1 MDEGLKHSGTDM
13 APVAIR
19 SADLEV
25 LLALNNEHAA
35 ELSLLDAPSFKRLF
49 RSAFLAR
56 QTKETDAFVVAFDET
71 GDYDS
76 PNFLWFKA
84 RFDRFVYVDRIAVAE
99 SARGRGLARR
109 LYDSVF
115 AAARAA
121 GTERVVCEIN
131 LDPPNPGSIR
141 FHEALGFVQIGH
153 VKLLESGKTVG
164 YYERAL
170 IEADPGGIS
179 A

>member
-1 MDEGLKHSGTDM
+1 MDEGVKHFGTDN

-19 SADLEV
+19 SADLQM

-35 ELSLLDAPSFKRLF
+35 ELSLLDARGFERLL
-49 RSAFLAR
+49 RAAFLAR
-56 QTKETDAFVVAFDET
+56 QTNEAAAFVVAFDET

-84 RFDRFVYVDRIAVAE
+84 RFDRFVYVDRIVVAE

-115 AAARAA
+115 AAARTA
-121 GTERVVCEIN
+121 GIGRVVCEIN

-141 FHEALGFVQIGH
+141 FHDALGFVQIGH
-153 VKLLESGKTVG
+153 ARLLESGKTVG